1 MTPNDPVREQLSRM
15 WLFSELNESQI
26 GLLTQITQRRR
37 FDAKKVVVR
46 QGDLDAD
53 LYCVLRGH
61 LKVTGCDTHGHEIVV
76 NLMQAGDVF
85 GEIAFF
91 DGQARSATVTSLDA
105 GELLVIRRADF
116 LLLLQKAPVIATTM
130 LPALARLVRR
140 LTERA
145 EDSAFLDV
153 RARLAKA
160 LGDLADR
167 VGTPLGPQQVA
178 LRVRL
183 SQQEL
188 GDMVQATRE
197 SVNKCL
203 GEWEREGII
212 QRNGRQLVIE
222 DRERL
227 RALSR

>member
-37 FDAKKVVVR
+37 FDAKKVIVR
-46 QGDLDAD
+46 QGDMDAD

-227 RALSR
+227 RDLSR